1 MCLDQPGRGR
11 GRRRAQYDLYSVRHK
26 DIYRLVQPG
35 EIKDPRFW
43 FQPRPGKLG
52 QPDCIDASLL
62 HEPGINRPAFSA
74 AMLRVVSSAEKWMS
88 HAIPRFKIVYCP
100 VSVRPASIFA
110 RREKRQSKEE

>member
-11 GRRRAQYDLYSVRHK
+11 GCRCAQYDLYSVLHK
-26 DIYRLVQPG
+26 NINRLVQPG
-35 EIKDPRFW
+35 EVKDPRLW

-88 HAIPRFKIVYCP
+88 PQYLASRSYTAQCQSALP
-100 VSVRPASIFA
+100 VSLQE
-110 RREKRQSKEE
+110 EKSD